1 MKLSV
6 FGLGYVGA
14 VSSACLAKLGH
25 QVIGVD
31 ISETKIN
38 LINDGRPPIVE
49 DKIGDIT
56 STVVTDGR
64 LRAVSDTKAAVI
76 DSDVSLVSVGTPSSL
91 DGSVSLKAIDSV
103 IEQIGQ
109 AIRSK
114 SGCHTV
120 VIRSTVLP
128 GTTEDYIA
136 PALTHASGREIGQDL
151 NLCFNPE
158 FLREGSSVRDFYNPP
173 FTVIGSMTDDGFT
186 ILEGMY
192 SEIDA
197 PIVRTTCRIA
207 ESVKYVSNVYH
218 AVKITFAN
226 EIGALLK
233 SCELDAREAME
244 IFCQDGDL
252 NISRAYLRP
261 GFAFGGSCLPKD
273 LRAILSLAKSN
284 NIELPFLSSILR
296 SNETH
301 IERAFRLVTSR
312 PRGNVAFFG
321 LSYKA
326 GTDDLRESPLVV
338 LAERLIGRGYE
349 LSIVDKN
356 IDIARLTGVNKE
368 FIMREIPHLERLI
381 VRDPVEAIASS
392 DIVVICHADKE
403 AVTAIMNNCENRL
416 IVDLQGLKELQAS
429 SGAEYEGICW

>member
-25 QVIGVD
+25 HVIGVD

-38 LINDGRPPIVE
+38 LINNGRPSIIE
-49 DKIGDIT
+49 DEIGDIT

-76 DSDVSLVSVGTPSSL
+76 DSDVSLVSVGTPSSV
-91 DGSVSLKAIDSV
+91 DGSVSLKAIDAV
-103 IEQIGQ
+103 IEQIGH

-136 PALTHASGREIGQDL
+136 PALIRASGREIGQDL

-158 FLREGSSVRDFYNPP
+158 FLREGSSVRDFYKPP

-186 ILEGMY
+186 VLEGMY

-197 PIVRTTCRIA
+197 PIVRTNCRIA
-207 ESVKYVSNVYH
+207 ESVKYLSNVYH

-226 EIGALLK
+226 EFGALLK
-233 SCELDAREAME
+233 SCKLDAREAME
-244 IFCQDGDL
+244 IFCQDVDL

-261 GFAFGGSCLPKD
+261 GYAFGGSCLPKD
-273 LRAILSLAKSN
+273 LRAILSLAKTN

-301 IERAFRLVTSR
+301 IERAFRLVTAR
-312 PRGNVAFFG
+312 PRGKVAFFG

-349 LSIVDKN
+349 LTIVDKN
-356 IDIARLTGVNKE
+356 IDIARLTGANKE

-381 VRDPVEAIASS
+381 VRDPVEAIAGS
-392 DIVVICHADKE
+392 DIVVLCHADME
-403 AVTAIMNNCENRL
+403 AVTAIMNDCEDRL

>member
-14 VSSACLAKLGH
+14 VSSACLAELGH

-31 ISETKIN
+31 ISETKVD
-38 LINDGRPPIVE
+38 LINSGCPPILE
-49 DKIGDIT
+49 DKIGEIT
-56 STVVTDGR
+56 SKVVKDGH
-64 LRAVSDTKAAVI
+64 LRAVTDTKAAVM
-76 DSDVSLVSVGTPSSL
+76 DSDVSLVSVGTPSSV
-91 DGSVSLKAIDSV
+91 DGAISLKAIDRV
-103 IEQIGQ
+103 IEQIGR

-114 SGCHTV
+114 TGSHTV

-136 PALTHASGREIGQDL
+136 PALTRASGRNIGQDL

-158 FLREGSSVRDFYNPP
+158 FLREGSSVEDFYNPP
-173 FTVIGSMTDDGFT
+173 FTVMGSMTEDGFT
-186 ILEGMY
+186 ILEEMY
-192 SEIDA
+192 GKIGA
-197 PIVRTTCRIA
+197 PLVRTNCQIA
-207 ESVKYVSNVYH
+207 ESVKYLSNAFH

-233 SCELDAREAME
+233 SCNLDAREAMA

-252 NISRAYLRP
+252 NISSAYLRP
-261 GFAFGGSCLPKD
+261 GYAFGGSCLPKD
-273 LRAILSLAKSN
+273 LRAILSLAKRN
-284 NIELPFLSSILR
+284 NVELPFLSSVLR

-301 IERAFRLVTSR
+301 IERAFKLVTSR
-312 PRGNVAFFG
+312 PRGKVAFFG

-338 LAERLIGRGYE
+338 LAERLIGRGYD
-349 LSIVDKN
+349 LAIVDKY
-356 IDIARLTGVNKE
+356 IDIARLTGANKE

-381 VRDPVEAIASS
+381 VSNPVEAVTGS
-392 DIVVICHADKE
+392 DIVVLCHADSE
-403 AVTAIMNNCENRL
+403 SVATIVNYYENQL
-416 IVDLQGLKELQAS
+416 IVDLQGLKELQDL